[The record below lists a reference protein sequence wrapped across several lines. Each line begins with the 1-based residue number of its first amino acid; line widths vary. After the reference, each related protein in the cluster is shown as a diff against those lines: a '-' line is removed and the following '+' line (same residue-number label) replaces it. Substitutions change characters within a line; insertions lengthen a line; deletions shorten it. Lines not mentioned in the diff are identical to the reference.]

1 METTC
6 VQRRLKQRD
15 GEQGEGRNVEG
26 SEEKQSVVSSDDR
39 ERKKQTAISWGLLFL
54 IFSKNGKGGAKSE
67 DRGSE
72 IEDEARGKRS
82 NSWFSYGFRDGVKVG
97 REY

>member
-1 METTC
+1 MET
-6 VQRRLKQRD
+6 VKQRD

-39 ERKKQTAISWGLLFL
+39 ERKKQKAISWGLLFL

-72 IEDEARGKRS
+72 IEDEANEVIRGLVMVS
-82 NSWFSYGFRDGVKVG
+82 GMG
-97 REY
+97 

>member
-1 METTC
+1 MET
-6 VQRRLKQRD
+6 VKQRD

-72 IEDEARGKRS
+72 IEDEANEVIRGLVMVS
-82 NSWFSYGFRDGVKVG
+82 GMG
-97 REY
+97 